1 MKRNER
7 TTGGDEV
14 QGGTSTFLFTDLVGS
29 TQLIER
35 LGDDASDPLIRSLLA
50 RLRAVVVR
58 HRGTVV
64 KSLGDGLMAAFS
76 SAAAAV
82 DAAAEMQQ
90 VAAAMAAEGP
100 AEVQLRV
107 GINAGEAVYDGIDY
121 YGKPVWVAQ
130 RYCDA
135 ATAGQILA
143 SEVVRD
149 LVGTRGGHVFVP
161 RGEVALKGVSQPARA
176 LEVEWQPDP
185 DLDLVS
191 LDVAPR
197 AARPWLI
204 PVAALGAALIVGLGY
219 LLLTTKDGPSTAP
232 ISRRDETTEAALRPR
247 AVSVRQDRSL
257 GEAEAGRPSIANG
270 GRLVVFATASKLTRI
285 DTNGVADVYLYNSA
299 SREPVLVSAPPNGIA
314 DAGSFDPQISGNG
327 RRIVFV
333 SRATNLVSGV
343 ADGLAHIYAYTL
355 GDGSLRV
362 LDRRVNGDLAV
373 RDSGSPSVSFTG
385 DFAAFASGARNL
397 AVAGDRNGTTDVFR
411 HDVGAGIT
419 NRDSVPASRDEPN
432 GASSEPAISPD
443 GFHVAFASDATN
455 LVPGDGPE
463 RDVFLYRHTQ
473 RAPVKISEGV
483 GGEADG
489 PSSAPAVAARGA
501 AVAFES
507 DATNLIDGDTNDVRD
522 IFVWTEDG
530 IVRASESS
538 SGDEADG
545 ESYGA
550 SISADG
556 RFVAFLSDATNL
568 VADDT
573 NDVTDAFLKDL
584 RTGSV
589 RRLSVTGEGEEVEAP
604 TAAVALARNG
614 RHCAF
619 VAPAGAVD
627 PGDYGSAE
635 VPTVFVLGPLF

>member
-1 MKRNER
+1 M
-7 TTGGDEV
+7 

-35 LGDDASDPLIRSLLA
+35 LGDDVSDPLIRSLLA
-50 RLRAVVVR
+50 RLRAVVIR

-82 DAAAEMQQ
+82 DAAAQMQQ

-135 ATAGQILA
+135 ATAGQILV

-149 LVGTRGGHVFVP
+149 LVGTRGGHVFVS
-161 RGEVALKGVSQPARA
+161 RGEVALKGVSQPAPA

-191 LDVAPR
+191 LDVPPR
-197 AARPWLI
+197 AARRWLV
-204 PVAALGAALIVGLGY
+204 PVVALATVLIVGLAY
-219 LLLTTKDGPSTAP
+219 LLLSTEGEPGSGP
-232 ISRRDETTEAALRPR
+232 RRDETTEAALRPR

-257 GEAEAGRPSIANG
+257 GEAEAGTPSVANG
-270 GRLVVFATASKLTRI
+270 GRLVVYATASRLTRI
-285 DTNGVADVYLYNSA
+285 DTNEVADVYLYNSA
-299 SREPVLVSAPPNGIA
+299 SREPVLVSVSPDGIA

-333 SRATNLVSGV
+333 SRATNLVPGV

-373 RDSGSPSVSFTG
+373 RDSESPSVSFTG
-385 DFAAFASGARNL
+385 DFAAFASAARNL

-411 HDVGAGIT
+411 HDIGAGIT

-432 GASSEPAISPD
+432 GPSSEPAISPD
-443 GFHVAFASDATN
+443 GFHVAFTSDATN

-473 RAPVKISEGV
+473 RMPVQISEAV
-483 GGEADG
+483 EGEADG
-489 PSSAPAVAARGA
+489 PSSAPAVADRGA

-522 IFVWTEDG
+522 IFVWTEEG
-530 IVRASESS
+530 IVRASETS

-550 SISADG
+550 NISADG

-568 VADDT
+568 VADDG
-573 NDVTDAFLKDL
+573 NDAPDAFLKDL

-589 RRLSVTGEGEEVEAP
+589 RRLSVTSEGEEVEAP
-604 TAAVALARNG
+604 TTAVALARNG

-627 PGDYGSAE
+627 PRDYGSAE
-635 VPTVFVLGPLF
+635 VPTVFLLGPLF